1 MVLYAWLRRNWP
13 DATDPYRGDDALVEY
28 DQKFVDILRI
38 NLELVRDFVFVFLKL
53 AEEKMDILLTNN
65 GVGETELAQTEL
77 ARRSWRD
84 GVGSDGVGPKTE
96 LARRSWRD
104 GVGETELAQTELASR
119 RSWPDGVG
127 ETELARR
134 SWRDGVGSD
143 GVGPKTE
150 LARRSWRDGVG
161 ETELAQ
167 TELASRRSWP
177 DGVGETELTPTC
189 KYESSIW
196 RCKEALNLSPV
207 AMFKRS
213 QNKSTGK
220 AKVIYGIDQSEGIA
234 GPSASNQQQNVS
246 EQYHQD
252 LTKLELGNK
261 NYPFSCEFPRW
272 LLAGP
277 SAAQQQQNVSEQ
289 YLQGLTKLELE
300 NRLLKAQLMQKDM
313 MDEINGLK
321 MKVAKMEQQ
330 QKEDDLVGQIQE
342 LKDEQKKCSDKYEAL
357 EKELARKYVCIG
369 KLGQLLTRI
378 DKIEDQ
384 INGPKEISQGTSS
397 SSMPVE
403 EQISEDTNST
413 NPSGMKI
420 DLETMDGKIITL
432 INVQPSTTIRT
443 IKANIERVKNIL
455 INDQRLIFD
464 EYTLSEDRTLAD
476 YNIGNGDKIYLFQHQ
491 CGSKV
496 IDGNDQTDGI
506 TGPSA
511 AHQQQNVTEQYHLDL
526 TKLELGNK
534 LLKAELKQ
542 REMLEEIK
550 NLKNAKME
558 QQQKEDGY
566 TFKDNNRTLADYN
579 IGNGDKIHIVAY
591 IDWWH

>member
-1 MVLYAWLRRNWP
+1 
-13 DATDPYRGDDALVEY
+13 
-28 DQKFVDILRI
+28 
-38 NLELVRDFVFVFLKL
+38 
-53 AEEKMDILLTNN
+53 
-65 GVGETELAQTEL
+65 
-77 ARRSWRD
+77 
-84 GVGSDGVGPKTE
+84 
-96 LARRSWRD
+96 
-104 GVGETELAQTELASR
+104 
-119 RSWPDGVG
+119 
-127 ETELARR
+127 
-134 SWRDGVGSD
+134 
-143 GVGPKTE
+143 
-150 LARRSWRDGVG
+150 
-161 ETELAQ
+161 
-167 TELASRRSWP
+167 
-177 DGVGETELTPTC
+177 
-189 KYESSIW
+189 
-196 RCKEALNLSPV
+196 
-207 AMFKRS
+207 MFKRS

-220 AKVIYGIDQSEGIA
+220 AQVINGNDQTEGST
-234 GPSASNQQQNVS
+234 GPSAANQQQNVN
-246 EQYHQD
+246 EQYHQE

-289 YLQGLTKLELE
+289 YHQGLTKLELE

-413 NPSGMKI
+413 NPSGMQI

-491 CGSKV
+491 CGC
-496 IDGNDQTDGI
+496 
-506 TGPSA
+506 
-511 AHQQQNVTEQYHLDL
+511 
-526 TKLELGNK
+526 
-534 LLKAELKQ
+534 
-542 REMLEEIK
+542 
-550 NLKNAKME
+550 
-558 QQQKEDGY
+558 
-566 TFKDNNRTLADYN
+566 
-579 IGNGDKIHIVAY
+579 
-591 IDWWH
+591 